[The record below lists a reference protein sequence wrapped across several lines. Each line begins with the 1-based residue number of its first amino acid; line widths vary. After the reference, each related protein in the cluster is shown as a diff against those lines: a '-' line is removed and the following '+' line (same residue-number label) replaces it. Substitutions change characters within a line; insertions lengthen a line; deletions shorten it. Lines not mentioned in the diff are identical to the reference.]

1 MVILSCKTKIRPMPL
16 RLIDISETDAYTAR
30 YDMFYQP
37 NILARK
43 RALCLYMKY
52 CGFKHEDIARLIGCR
67 RGAVANHLTLYESKG
82 YKGLIANCYYQPT
95 SSLDPYTST
104 IKASF
109 EQEAPRSVKEA
120 MHRIETLTGVKR
132 SLSSVRAFMHKIG
145 FNPLRTGQIPAK
157 ADLEAQQKFHDEI
170 LQPVINQ
177 ALEEKC
183 HVLFLDSAHFV
194 LQAFV
199 AVVWSLKR
207 LFVKGASG
215 RFRLNVIGAIH
226 ATSKEFIGLY
236 NTTYINAEVVV
247 HLLQRIALR
256 FTDKPIFIVLDNA
269 RYQHCKWV
277 KNTAEELNIQ
287 LLFLPPYSPN
297 LNLIERLWKF
307 IKAEVCAAKYYP
319 DGNSFQQAIV
329 GFIKNLNSETMKNEL
344 HSRLSLK
351 FQLFDH
357 ARNLAA

>member
-1 MVILSCKTKIRPMPL
+1 MPL

-256 FTDKPIFIVLDNA
+256 FADKPIFIVLDNA

-277 KNTAEELNIQ
+277 KKTAEELNIQ